1 MPTERKGQETLYE
14 VGSYF
19 DKKDVKPPT
28 DDPEKITLQNA
39 PETIKAVDRYFSQGE
54 AYELE
59 IFFLLLFPAIVILIF
74 LYFSRKSSSKEIDLD
89 KIPEKDMDFIE
100 MVRLQKGLEEFDR
113 DFLLQLSFENSV
125 KPIYQLLIDKNIFE
139 QVEKTLI
146 SRQKEKEGNT
156 SRNKRLNYLR
166 SLKLKLFG

>member
-1 MPTERKGQETLYE
+1 MPIDRKGQKTLYE
-14 VGSYF
+14 VGTYF
-19 DKKDVKPPT
+19 KKENIKPPT
-28 DDPEKITLQNA
+28 DDPEKLTLQNA

-54 AYELE
+54 DYDFE

-74 LYFSRKSSSKEIDLD
+74 LYFSRKSSNKEIELD

-125 KPIYQLLIDKNIFE
+125 KPIYQLLIDKDVFE
-139 QVEKTLI
+139 KVEKTLI
-146 SRQKEKEGNT
+146 NLQKDNKT
-156 SRNKRLNYLR
+156 SSGSNKRLDYLR
-166 SLKLKLFG
+166 SLKFKLFH